1 MILARVYILE
11 LRDVHHENIVNTPPG
26 ISPFCKRER
35 RGDDE
40 EKFLSM

>member
-26 ISPFCKRER
+26 ISPLLQKGKER
-35 RGDDE
+35 
-40 EKFLSM
+40 